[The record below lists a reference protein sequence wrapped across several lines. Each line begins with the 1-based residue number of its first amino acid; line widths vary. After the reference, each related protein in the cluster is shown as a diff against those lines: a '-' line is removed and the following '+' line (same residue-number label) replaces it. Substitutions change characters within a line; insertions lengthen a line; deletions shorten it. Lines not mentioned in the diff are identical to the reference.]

1 VNASERTSSLN
12 TASLKSASILVID
25 DEEGM
30 RHFITKVLEPHCKR
44 VMQAASAKEAGALM
58 DNHHFD
64 LLMIDNLMPE
74 QTGLD
79 WLAEQRKLGLFS
91 DAIMM
96 TAYADVETAVL
107 ALRTGVADFLV
118 KPFRASQVV
127 NAIASVLD
135 KKYLRRDNDL
145 LRYALASETQQNN
158 PRLLG
163 TSLAIAGVSD
173 LLKKLAGVK
182 TPVLFT
188 GESGTGKEI
197 AARALHAMS
206 DRHAKPFVAVNCATL
221 IAENGVDQ
229 LFGKIGPTGEVQEGL
244 MQLADGGVLFLDEV
258 AELPD
263 PIQAMLLRVLE
274 DYKLRPIS
282 ASRDV
287 ALDLRF
293 MFATNVDLGLAV
305 AEGKFRRDLFHRINI
320 MGVEMPPLRE
330 RREDIFE
337 LASMFMD
344 QFSVEVGRQPL
355 RLDEETLLHLTRH
368 NWPGNVR
375 ELRNLVERSVILGA
389 FPSEFQGG
397 GQADGATA
405 AQTLDLVIQRHILS
419 TLDRCNGNRAETA
432 RRLGVSRKTIDRKMM
447 EWGDDIL
454 SPKS

>member
-1 VNASERTSSLN
+1 MTAERTSSLN
-12 TASLKSASILVID
+12 TISLKNASILVVD
-25 DEEGM
+25 DEDGM

-58 DNHHFD
+58 DIHHFD
-64 LLMIDNLMPE
+64 LLMVDNLMPE

-79 WLAEQRKLGLFS
+79 WLSEQRKLGLFA

-107 ALRTGVADFLV
+107 ALRTGVADFLI
-118 KPFRASQVV
+118 KPFRASQIV

-145 LRYALASETQQNN
+145 LRYALAAETQQNN

-163 TSLAIAGVSD
+163 TSVAIAGVSD
-173 LLKKLAGVK
+173 LLKKLASVK

-197 AARALHAMS
+197 AARTLHAMS
-206 DRHAKPFVAVNCATL
+206 DRRANPFVAVNCATL
-221 IAENGVDQ
+221 GVDNGADQ
-229 LFGKIGPTGEVQEGL
+229 LFGKLGPTGEVQEGL

-282 ASRDV
+282 AARDV

-293 MFATNVDLGLAV
+293 MFATNVDLERAV
-305 AEGKFRRDLFHRINI
+305 ANGKFRRDLFHRMNI

-337 LASMFMD
+337 LASMFMN
-344 QFSVEVGRQPL
+344 QFSVDVGRQPL
-355 RLDEETLLHLTRH
+355 RLDDETLLHLTRH

-375 ELRNLVERSVILGA
+375 ELRNMIERSVILGA
-389 FPSEFQGG
+389 FPPEFQGS
-397 GQADGATA
+397 GQADGAAA
-405 AQTLDLVIQRHILS
+405 AQTLDLVVQRHILT

-447 EWGDDIL
+447 EWGNDVL
-454 SPKS
+454 SPKT

>member
-1 VNASERTSSLN
+1 MTAERTSSLN
-12 TASLKSASILVID
+12 TISLKNASILVVD

-58 DNHHFD
+58 DIHHFD
-64 LLMIDNLMPE
+64 LLMVDNLMPE

-79 WLAEQRKLGLFS
+79 WLSEQRKLGLFA

-107 ALRTGVADFLV
+107 ALRTGVADFLI
-118 KPFRASQVV
+118 KPFRASQIV

-145 LRYALASETQQNN
+145 LRYALAAETQQNN

-163 TSLAIAGVSD
+163 TSVAIAGVSD

-182 TPVLFT
+182 TTVLFT

-197 AARALHAMS
+197 AARTLHALS
-206 DRHAKPFVAVNCATL
+206 DRRAKPFVAVNCATL
-221 IAENGVDQ
+221 GAENGADQ
-229 LFGKIGPTGEVQEGL
+229 LFGKLGPTGEVQEGL

-274 DYKLRPIS
+274 DYKMRPIS
-282 ASRDV
+282 AARDV

-293 MFATNVDLGLAV
+293 MFATNMDLEQAV
-305 AEGKFRRDLFHRINI
+305 ANGKFRRDLFHRMNI
-320 MGVEMPPLRE
+320 VGVKMPPLRE

-337 LASMFMD
+337 LASMFMN
-344 QFSVEVGRQPL
+344 QFSVDVGRQPL
-355 RLDEETLLHLTRH
+355 RLDDETLLHLTRH

-375 ELRNLVERSVILGA
+375 ELRNMIERSVILGA
-389 FPSEFQGG
+389 FPPEFQGG
-397 GQADGATA
+397 GQTDGAVA
-405 AQTLDLVIQRHILS
+405 AESLDLVVQRHILT

-447 EWGDDIL
+447 EWGDDVL
-454 SPKS
+454 SPKT

>member
-1 VNASERTSSLN
+1 MTPERTSSLN
-12 TASLKSASILVID
+12 TASLKNASILVVD

-58 DNHHFD
+58 DTYHFD
-64 LLMIDNLMPE
+64 LLMVDNLMPE

-79 WLAEQRKLGLFS
+79 WLSEQRKLGLFA

-107 ALRTGVADFLV
+107 ALRTGVADFLI

-145 LRYALASETQQNN
+145 LRYALAAETQQNN

-163 TSLAIAGVSD
+163 TSVAIAGVSD

-197 AARALHAMS
+197 AARTLHAMS

-221 IAENGVDQ
+221 GAENGVDQ
-229 LFGKIGPTGEVQEGL
+229 LFGKLGPTGEVQEGL

-263 PIQAMLLRVLE
+263 QIQAMLLRVLE
-274 DYKLRPIS
+274 DYKMRPIS
-282 ASRDV
+282 AARDV

-293 MFATNVDLGLAV
+293 MFATNVDLEQAV
-305 AEGKFRRDLFHRINI
+305 ANGKFRRDLFHRMNI

-337 LASMFMD
+337 LASMFMN
-344 QFSVEVGRQPL
+344 QFAVDVGRQPL
-355 RLDEETLLHLTRH
+355 RLDDETLLHLTRH

-375 ELRNLVERSVILGA
+375 ELRNLIERSVILGA
-389 FPSEFQGG
+389 FPPEFQGS
-397 GQADGATA
+397 GQADGAA
-405 AQTLDLVIQRHILS
+405 AAETLDLVVQRHILT

-447 EWGDDIL
+447 EWGDDVL
-454 SPKS
+454 SPKT

>member
-1 VNASERTSSLN
+1 MTAERTSSLN
-12 TASLKSASILVID
+12 TISLKNASILVVD
-25 DEEGM
+25 DEDGM

-58 DNHHFD
+58 DIHHFD
-64 LLMIDNLMPE
+64 LLMVDNLMPE

-79 WLAEQRKLGLFS
+79 WLSEQRKLGLFA

-107 ALRTGVADFLV
+107 ALRTGVADFLI
-118 KPFRASQVV
+118 KPFRASQIV

-145 LRYALASETQQNN
+145 LRYALAAETQQNN

-163 TSLAIAGVSD
+163 TSVAIAGVSD

-197 AARALHAMS
+197 AARTLHALS
-206 DRHAKPFVAVNCATL
+206 DRRAKPFVAVNCATL
-221 IAENGVDQ
+221 GAENGADQ
-229 LFGKIGPTGEVQEGL
+229 LFGKLGPTGEVQEGL

-274 DYKLRPIS
+274 DYKMRPIS
-282 ASRDV
+282 AARDV

-293 MFATNVDLGLAV
+293 MFATNMDLEQAV
-305 AEGKFRRDLFHRINI
+305 ANGKFRRDLFHRMNI
-320 MGVEMPPLRE
+320 VGVKMPPLRE

-337 LASMFMD
+337 LASMFMN
-344 QFSVEVGRQPL
+344 QFSVDVGRQPL
-355 RLDEETLLHLTRH
+355 RLDDETLLHLTRH

-375 ELRNLVERSVILGA
+375 ELRNMIERSVILGA
-389 FPSEFQGG
+389 FPPEFQGG
-397 GQADGATA
+397 GQTDGAVA
-405 AQTLDLVIQRHILS
+405 AESLDLVVQRHILT

-447 EWGDDIL
+447 EWGDDVL
-454 SPKS
+454 SPKT

>member
-1 VNASERTSSLN
+1 M
-12 TASLKSASILVID
+12 ID

-244 MQLADGGVLFLDEV
+244 MQLADGGALFLDEV

>member
-1 VNASERTSSLN
+1 M
-12 TASLKSASILVID
+12 ID

-96 TAYADVETAVL
+96 TAYADVETAVM

-173 LLKKLAGVK
+173 LLKKLAVVK

-274 DYKLRPIS
+274 DYKLRPIR

-305 AEGKFRRDLFHRINI
+305 ADGKFRRDLFHRINI

-432 RRLGVSRKTIDRKMM
+432 RRLGVSRKTIDRKMT

>member
-1 VNASERTSSLN
+1 M
-12 TASLKSASILVID
+12 ID

-96 TAYADVETAVL
+96 TAYADVETAVM

-163 TSLAIAGVSD
+163 TSLAIAGISD

-206 DRHAKPFVAVNCATL
+206 DRHAKPFVAINCATL

-355 RLDEETLLHLTRH
+355 RLDDETLLHLTRH

-375 ELRNLVERSVILGA
+375 ELRNMIERSVILGA
-389 FPSEFQGG
+389 FPPEFQGG
-397 GQADGATA
+397 GQADGAA
-405 AQTLDLVIQRHILS
+405 AAETLDLVVQRHILT

-447 EWGDDIL
+447 EWGDDVL
-454 SPKS
+454 SPKT

>member
-1 VNASERTSSLN
+1 M
-12 TASLKSASILVID
+12 ID

-163 TSLAIAGVSD
+163 TSLAIAGISD

>member
-1 VNASERTSSLN
+1 MTAERTSSLN
-12 TASLKSASILVID
+12 TISLKNASILVVD

-58 DNHHFD
+58 DIHHFD
-64 LLMIDNLMPE
+64 LLMVDNLMPE

-79 WLAEQRKLGLFS
+79 WLSEQRKLGLFA

-107 ALRTGVADFLV
+107 ALRTGVADFLI

-135 KKYLRRDNDL
+135 KKYLRRDDDL
-145 LRYALASETQQNN
+145 LRYALAAETQQNN

-163 TSLAIAGVSD
+163 TSVAIAGVSD

-197 AARALHAMS
+197 AARTLHAMS
-206 DRHAKPFVAVNCATL
+206 DRRAKPFVAVNCATL
-221 IAENGVDQ
+221 GAENGADQ
-229 LFGKIGPTGEVQEGL
+229 LFGKLGPTGEVQEGL

-274 DYKLRPIS
+274 DYKMRPIS
-282 ASRDV
+282 AARDV

-293 MFATNVDLGLAV
+293 MFATNMDLEQAV
-305 AEGKFRRDLFHRINI
+305 ANGKFRRDLFHRMNI
-320 MGVEMPPLRE
+320 VGVKMPPLRE

-337 LASMFMD
+337 LASMFMN
-344 QFSVEVGRQPL
+344 QFSVDVGRQPL
-355 RLDEETLLHLTRH
+355 RLDDETLLHLTRH
-368 NWPGNVR
+368 KWPGNVR
-375 ELRNLVERSVILGA
+375 ELRNMIERSVILGA
-389 FPSEFQGG
+389 FPPEFQGG
-397 GQADGATA
+397 GQADGAVA
-405 AQTLDLVIQRHILS
+405 AESLDLVVQRHILT

-447 EWGDDIL
+447 EWGDDVL
-454 SPKS
+454 SPKT

>member
-1 VNASERTSSLN
+1 
-12 TASLKSASILVID
+12 
-25 DEEGM
+25 
-30 RHFITKVLEPHCKR
+30 
-44 VMQAASAKEAGALM
+44 MQAASAKEAGALM
-58 DNHHFD
+58 DIHHFD
-64 LLMIDNLMPE
+64 LLMVDNLMPE

-79 WLAEQRKLGLFS
+79 WLSEQRKLGLFA

-107 ALRTGVADFLV
+107 ALRTGVADFLI

-145 LRYALASETQQNN
+145 LRYALAAETQQNN

-163 TSLAIAGVSD
+163 TSVAIAGVSD

-197 AARALHAMS
+197 AARTLHAMS
-206 DRHAKPFVAVNCATL
+206 DRRAKPFVAVNCATL
-221 IAENGVDQ
+221 GAENGADQ
-229 LFGKIGPTGEVQEGL
+229 LFGKLGPTGEVQEGL

-274 DYKLRPIS
+274 DYKMRPIS
-282 ASRDV
+282 AARDV

-293 MFATNVDLGLAV
+293 MFATNMDLEQAV
-305 AEGKFRRDLFHRINI
+305 ANGKFRRDLFHRMNI
-320 MGVEMPPLRE
+320 VCVKMPPLRE

-337 LASMFMD
+337 LASMFMN
-344 QFSVEVGRQPL
+344 QFSVDVGRQPL
-355 RLDEETLLHLTRH
+355 RLDDETLLHLTRH

-375 ELRNLVERSVILGA
+375 ELRNMIERSVILGA
-389 FPSEFQGG
+389 FPPEFQGG
-397 GQADGATA
+397 GQADGAVA
-405 AQTLDLVIQRHILS
+405 AESLDLVVQRHILT

-447 EWGDDIL
+447 EWGDDVL
-454 SPKS
+454 SPKT

>member
-1 VNASERTSSLN
+1 MTPERTSSLN
-12 TASLKSASILVID
+12 TTSLKNASILVVD

-58 DNHHFD
+58 DIHHFD
-64 LLMIDNLMPE
+64 LLMVDNLMPE

-79 WLAEQRKLGLFS
+79 WLSEQRKLGLFA

-107 ALRTGVADFLV
+107 ALRTGVADFLI

-145 LRYALASETQQNN
+145 LRYALAAETQQNN

-163 TSLAIAGVSD
+163 TSVAIAGVSD

-197 AARALHAMS
+197 AARTLHAMS

-221 IAENGVDQ
+221 GSENGADQ
-229 LFGKIGPTGEVQEGL
+229 LFGKLGPTGEVQEGL

-263 PIQAMLLRVLE
+263 PIQTMLLRVLE
-274 DYKLRPIS
+274 DYKMRPIS
-282 ASRDV
+282 AARDV

-293 MFATNVDLGLAV
+293 MFATNMDLEQAV
-305 AEGKFRRDLFHRINI
+305 ANGKFRRDLFHRMNI
-320 MGVEMPPLRE
+320 VGVKMPPLRE

-337 LASMFMD
+337 LASMFMN
-344 QFSVEVGRQPL
+344 QFSVDVGRQPL
-355 RLDEETLLHLTRH
+355 RLDDETLLHLTRH

-375 ELRNLVERSVILGA
+375 ELRNMIERSVILGA
-389 FPSEFQGG
+389 FPPEFQGG
-397 GQADGATA
+397 GQADGAVA
-405 AQTLDLVIQRHILS
+405 AESLDLVVQRHILT

-447 EWGDDIL
+447 EWGDDVL
-454 SPKS
+454 SPKT

>member
-1 VNASERTSSLN
+1 MTSERTSSLN
-12 TASLKSASILVID
+12 TTSLKNASILVVD

-44 VMQAASAKEAGALM
+44 IMQAASAKEAGALM
-58 DNHHFD
+58 DTHHFD
-64 LLMIDNLMPE
+64 LLMVDNLMPE

-79 WLAEQRKLGLFS
+79 WLSEQRKLGLFA

-107 ALRTGVADFLV
+107 ALRTGVADFLI

-145 LRYALASETQQNN
+145 LRYALAAETQQNN

-163 TSLAIAGVSD
+163 TSVAIAGVSD

-197 AARALHAMS
+197 AARTLHAIS

-221 IAENGVDQ
+221 GADTGADQ
-229 LFGKIGPTGEVQEGL
+229 LFGKLGPTGEVQEGL

-274 DYKLRPIS
+274 DYKMRPIS
-282 ASRDV
+282 AARDV

-293 MFATNVDLGLAV
+293 MFATNVDLEQAV
-305 AEGKFRRDLFHRINI
+305 ANGKFRRDLFHRMNI

-337 LASMFMD
+337 LASMFMN
-344 QFSVEVGRQPL
+344 QFSVDVGRQPL
-355 RLDEETLLHLTRH
+355 RLDDETLLHLTRH

-375 ELRNLVERSVILGA
+375 ELRNMIERSVILGA
-389 FPSEFQGG
+389 FPPEFQGG
-397 GQADGATA
+397 GQADGAA
-405 AQTLDLVIQRHILS
+405 AAETLELVVQRHILT

-447 EWGDDIL
+447 EWGDDVL
-454 SPKS
+454 SPKT

>member
-1 VNASERTSSLN
+1 MTAERTSSLN
-12 TASLKSASILVID
+12 TTSLKNASILVVD

-58 DNHHFD
+58 DIHHFD
-64 LLMIDNLMPE
+64 LLMVDNLMPE

-79 WLAEQRKLGLFS
+79 WLSEQRKLGLFA

-107 ALRTGVADFLV
+107 ALRTGVADFLI

-145 LRYALASETQQNN
+145 LRYALAAETQQNN

-163 TSLAIAGVSD
+163 TSVAIAGVSD

-197 AARALHAMS
+197 AARTLHAMS

-221 IAENGVDQ
+221 GAENGADQ
-229 LFGKIGPTGEVQEGL
+229 LFGKLGPTGEVQEGL

-274 DYKLRPIS
+274 DYKMRPIS
-282 ASRDV
+282 AARDV

-293 MFATNVDLGLAV
+293 MFATNVDLEQAV
-305 AEGKFRRDLFHRINI
+305 ANGKFRRDLFHRMNI

-337 LASMFMD
+337 LASMFMN
-344 QFSVEVGRQPL
+344 QFSVDVGRQPL
-355 RLDEETLLHLTRH
+355 RLDDETLLHLTRH

-375 ELRNLVERSVILGA
+375 ELRNMIERSVILGA
-389 FPSEFQGG
+389 FPPEFQGG
-397 GQADGATA
+397 GQADGAVA
-405 AQTLDLVIQRHILS
+405 AESLDLVVQRHILT

-447 EWGDDIL
+447 EWGDDVL
-454 SPKS
+454 SPKT

>member
-1 VNASERTSSLN
+1 MTAERTSSLN
-12 TASLKSASILVID
+12 TISLKNASILVVD

-58 DNHHFD
+58 DIHHFD
-64 LLMIDNLMPE
+64 LLMVDNLMPE

-79 WLAEQRKLGLFS
+79 WLSEQRKLGLFA

-107 ALRTGVADFLV
+107 ALRTGVADFLI

-145 LRYALASETQQNN
+145 LRYALAAETQQNN

-163 TSLAIAGVSD
+163 TSVAIAGVSD

-197 AARALHAMS
+197 AARTLHAMS
-206 DRHAKPFVAVNCATL
+206 DRRAKPFVAVNCATL
-221 IAENGVDQ
+221 GAENGADQ
-229 LFGKIGPTGEVQEGL
+229 LFGKLGPTGEVQEGL

-274 DYKLRPIS
+274 DYQMRPIS
-282 ASRDV
+282 AARDV

-293 MFATNVDLGLAV
+293 MFATNMDLEQAV
-305 AEGKFRRDLFHRINI
+305 ANGKFRRDLFHRMNI
-320 MGVEMPPLRE
+320 VGVKMPPLRE

-337 LASMFMD
+337 LASMFMN
-344 QFSVEVGRQPL
+344 QFSVDVGRQPL
-355 RLDEETLLHLTRH
+355 RLDDETLLHLTRH

-375 ELRNLVERSVILGA
+375 ELRNMIERSVILGA
-389 FPSEFQGG
+389 FPPEFQGG
-397 GQADGATA
+397 GQADGAVA
-405 AQTLDLVIQRHILS
+405 AESLDLVVQRHILT

-447 EWGDDIL
+447 EWGDDVL
-454 SPKS
+454 SPKT

>member
-1 VNASERTSSLN
+1 MTAERTSSLN
-12 TASLKSASILVID
+12 TISLKNASILVVD

-58 DNHHFD
+58 DIHHFD
-64 LLMIDNLMPE
+64 LLMVDNLMPE

-79 WLAEQRKLGLFS
+79 WLSEQRKLGLFA

-107 ALRTGVADFLV
+107 ALRTGVADFLI

-145 LRYALASETQQNN
+145 LRYALAAETQQNN

-163 TSLAIAGVSD
+163 TSVAIAGVSD

-197 AARALHAMS
+197 AARTLHAMS
-206 DRHAKPFVAVNCATL
+206 DRRAKPFVAVNCATL
-221 IAENGVDQ
+221 GAENGADQ
-229 LFGKIGPTGEVQEGL
+229 LFGKLGPTGEVQEGL

-274 DYKLRPIS
+274 DYKMRPIS
-282 ASRDV
+282 AARDV

-293 MFATNVDLGLAV
+293 MFATNMDLEQAV
-305 AEGKFRRDLFHRINI
+305 ANGKFRRDLFHRMNI
-320 MGVEMPPLRE
+320 VGVKMPPLRE

-337 LASMFMD
+337 LASMFMN
-344 QFSVEVGRQPL
+344 QFSVDVGRQPL
-355 RLDEETLLHLTRH
+355 RLDDETLLHLTRH

-375 ELRNLVERSVILGA
+375 ELRNLIERSAILGA
-389 FPSEFQGG
+389 FPPEFQGS
-397 GQADGATA
+397 GQADGAA
-405 AQTLDLVIQRHILS
+405 AAETLDLVVQRHILT

-447 EWGDDIL
+447 EWGDDVL
-454 SPKS
+454 SPKT

>member
-1 VNASERTSSLN
+1 MTAERTSSLN
-12 TASLKSASILVID
+12 TISLKNASILVVD
-25 DEEGM
+25 DEDGM

-58 DNHHFD
+58 DIHHFD
-64 LLMIDNLMPE
+64 LLMVDNLMPE

-79 WLAEQRKLGLFS
+79 WLSEQRKLGLFA

-107 ALRTGVADFLV
+107 ALRTGVADFLI

-145 LRYALASETQQNN
+145 LRYALAAETQQNN

-163 TSLAIAGVSD
+163 TSVAIAGVSD

-197 AARALHAMS
+197 AARTLHALS
-206 DRHAKPFVAVNCATL
+206 DRRAKPFVAVNCATL
-221 IAENGVDQ
+221 GAENGADQ
-229 LFGKIGPTGEVQEGL
+229 LFGKLGPTGEVQEGL

-274 DYKLRPIS
+274 DYKMRPIS
-282 ASRDV
+282 AARDV

-293 MFATNVDLGLAV
+293 MFATNMDLEQAV
-305 AEGKFRRDLFHRINI
+305 ANGKFRRDLFHRMNI
-320 MGVEMPPLRE
+320 VGVKMPPLRE

-337 LASMFMD
+337 LASMFMN
-344 QFSVEVGRQPL
+344 QFSVDVGRQPL
-355 RLDEETLLHLTRH
+355 RLDDETLLHLTRH

-375 ELRNLVERSVILGA
+375 ELRNMIERSVILGA
-389 FPSEFQGG
+389 FPPEFQGG
-397 GQADGATA
+397 GQTDGAVA
-405 AQTLDLVIQRHILS
+405 AESLDLVVQRHILT

-447 EWGDDIL
+447 EWGDDVL
-454 SPKS
+454 SPKT